1 MCFLTNLLLPRDSS
15 VPPLILLLIKKIVPL
30 RMVRRLRVPY
40 FLQAYPDGGAR
51 VKTTGFDF
59 VFRQVGAFPSEL

>member
-1 MCFLTNLLLPRDSS
+1 MCFLTNLLLPRASS
-15 VPPLILLLIKKIVPL
+15 APPLILLLIKKFVPL

-40 FLQAYPDGGAR
+40 LLQVYHDGGAQ
-51 VKTTGFDF
+51 VMTTEYDF

>member
-1 MCFLTNLLLPRDSS
+1 MYLLTYLHLPRASS

-30 RMVRRLRVPY
+30 RMVRRLRVQY
-40 FLQAYPDGGAR
+40 LLQAYHNVGAW
-51 VKTTGFDF
+51 VMPSGYIL

>member
-1 MCFLTNLLLPRDSS
+1 MCFLTYLRLPRASS

-40 FLQAYPDGGAR
+40 LLQAYPDGGAQ
-51 VKTTGFDF
+51 VIPEEYIF

>member
-1 MCFLTNLLLPRDSS
+1 MCFLTNLRLAWSSS

-40 FLQAYPDGGAR
+40 LLQAYPDGGAR
-51 VKTTGFDF
+51 MKPSGYIL
-59 VFRQVGAFPSEL
+59 VFRQVGAFPS

>member
-1 MCFLTNLLLPRDSS
+1 MCFLTNLLLPRASS

-30 RMVRRLRVPY
+30 RMVRRLRVQY
-40 FLQAYPDGGAR
+40 LLQAYHDVGAR
-51 VKTTGFDF
+51 MKPSGYIL